1 MDELDE
7 YGNPII
13 RQPAPEPEP
22 VAPASTWGDW
32 LGNAWGT
39 VTDTVGSVADA
50 VGNAVSGAADTV
62 SSWFQPAEEP
72 VTAPAGDPW
81 NNYFYHDPTPVQQS
95 NDWDNSYTKPA
106 APAVDYSM
114 FNSDG
119 SLMEPEYSEPLPE
132 PKAYTAPAD
141 DNVMAPRGWNVNSGD
156 AEAKQYLAD
165 GGNIMGERGWN
176 NTGTP
181 EAAQYL
187 ADGGNV
193 MAQNG
198 QDADT
203 QAYLANIK
211 NVIDENNK
219 PEATPKG
226 DLRLSDAANAVL
238 SFPSLGSA
246 KAGAQAGLDIYNY
259 YQKHK
264 EDIESGKV
272 TTAEMGIDFGL
283 LDVLPKVGKSIEKG
297 MNLWDAVTSGKPKTK
312 GQIDLEGKDPWGLVK
327 KADEMG
333 YSPESATGEFVRKV
347 VNPNAST
354 FNKFT
359 SGVGALGDVF
369 QAGAYAVEKGIGI
382 ATLNA
387 PRLKALEEI
396 PELGKYKDSLGR
408 LGGLVNLSPV
418 AVALRGLTQPPGT
431 FINKVYNDKPVYLS
445 QVANEYDAYA
455 AKNGWKV
462 DYDVPKTLADI
473 ALIKDEGERNKALAA
488 LFTRQGFADQ
498 RKTSAGKTAEI
509 AYSSLDAQQRAI
521 KRVSFGEDP
530 NTVMHGLSKPNPKAS
545 LLKDQEDYADKVKL
559 AIEVAGRQA
568 AYDADQAGYTPEAKA
583 ALISKAMTAKAQTI
597 SSTGRI
603 EGEANIF
610 AEMLGQTGLDPAN
623 MFNPAKIPGV
633 LNVVERGKG
642 ITLARDLTKA
652 VDATDE
658 AAVFAA
664 EVAKYQKLTRAPEFV
679 AKIAVAADQAEAAA
693 KAAGTVYKP
702 TVKDFLVSLI
712 DNKFIGR
719 TADTAAH
726 YKAQESITSLGQLVH
741 DPSHFRSPEELVQ
754 VLKGY
759 LQQDF
764 QPVEGLS
771 KFSDHVLDGT
781 ANSAAWQLGREYSQA
796 AADELLKLANSKT
809 IWSTVD
815 ADGKATKL
823 LNSKAFVEKAIEIIG
838 KVRGDKVSEYY
849 KAAGGVEQTR
859 AAVDNIV
866 KMIKGQILS
875 PIFLNT
881 PAQAIQQTVGDR
893 MSSIIDG
900 NWATNIVD
908 GKGWR
913 ERFANVAKTGRG
925 FNSQLEGLSD
935 GIQAA
940 QGVKGNSVWTN
951 ITHGILK
958 AGAKGEADRWSR
970 SYLGA
975 YEKYIDK
982 VSNYKIG
989 AEFAA
994 KMTPDEVKMVENA
1007 LNIEH
1012 RDPNQVKDIIAKIAR
1027 GEYKPVDL
1035 AEMAGM
1041 DNTIFK
1047 SKLQTQDRGWLN
1059 SLYQRAS
1066 DEKWTPEK
1074 LRETLEGALEEKRNL
1089 AKAAMARATQTAT
1102 TTNPPPHVKLG
1113 QDISDEFAMAI
1124 NDIKTGDIDEPTR
1137 AALGKHLQEQT
1148 AARTAHMQE
1157 TNRIA
1162 AGIVADTSLIPVEKR
1177 ADMFHSLFN
1186 DEEKLSTAYDAHS
1199 LRIRNEM
1206 ESALKDIPTT
1216 PDRFVQRNQVWET
1229 YYAEKRSAAQEMNE
1243 AKTALHQK
1251 YADALKTGDTTI
1263 VDSNKTSALEQLKEL
1278 HTRRNEIVGKYAAA
1292 TNPER
1297 AAYGSADAWEMSQ
1310 LDGRIAHFNARD
1322 GAMRAAYDIGKENP
1336 ALIGSAFRH
1345 VKDAEHDTQIAYD
1358 IADAWRR
1365 AFENRASINPA
1376 YTTKQQDIA
1385 QKWKEAFEYAKNRN
1399 RAAEWAIRDE
1409 GRVRS
1414 PNVSDVLEKLNYGKS
1429 QREAL
1434 IQASATSDGYAK
1446 LSKILREGKP
1456 LEAAAPIAAG
1466 AKPVKQQIYDAA
1478 IARGHTTRQD
1488 GTIDPK
1494 RLLDSVNAHR
1504 EPGTPRF
1511 TQKDI
1516 FGARS
1521 QEALEALKKPLKTGE
1536 APTLVTGEV
1545 KRATESVAKVSKQV
1559 KQVEGQIDDAQ
1570 KLIDAA
1576 RAKIA
1581 ADMAEFSKTGNH
1593 LPGIDIHSEHSKIN
1607 VWENQVKAHQNNLK
1621 NKTAELE
1628 TAKNTLEA
1636 AKGNAMPKMQAG
1648 VDKLASDL
1656 ATAEKELQDVTVVS
1670 ATQAKDIA
1678 AKIKTNEDAIAEILS
1693 RRTYPPDSKAGIAQ
1707 KSKLMY
1713 EVDKKLTERGLA
1725 MGKVNGETI
1734 DKYSDAIAAAKKELA
1749 AFKADEKAYKKLV
1762 SETDKLKALPPDNSV
1777 KEAQEAVAKAKAEL
1791 DAAKDALEAAK
1802 AKGAPV
1808 AAAKPAE
1815 VIEYGKPG
1823 SRHVGTPESVAYN
1836 EKGGWKIHLP
1846 VENKDY
1852 AIVDEWIDKNHAGQ
1866 YKLLRGGDPQ
1876 IKDFTI
1882 YVGSKDD
1889 ADAMAKKIHDEIGK
1903 YLIPPKEPLSE
1914 DRQLYPNVFARF
1926 DPGNNNFMGTKGWD
1940 NSKAGWRYG
1949 IDGIPFDGDT
1959 ARSRAIDKKVITKDS
1974 PEVKAIDAHLKSVYG
1989 DYYTGSGKTVAAAP
2003 TNVASSATTG
2013 ATRVID
2019 DNVASRA
2026 WQNVAEE
2033 WQRGEV
2039 SSEPYLDYLFKGRY
2053 NNGATNPKPGEIKR
2067 ALEVQEA
2074 VKNGNLPEQAQK
2086 EIREYNKLKAKA
2098 DAARAEVERLKEL
2111 PKPKSG
2117 LSASDPYAN
2126 TGPLHN
2132 WQARI
2137 DNAEKDAKGKALQA
2151 HFFMT
2156 KSSEEAQASI
2166 AVEAAGRQKGA
2177 FGKQLRPNTSAEIP
2191 GFSKPVAGSATTG
2204 AAPASTVVTEA
2215 TAAAA
2220 VDPADNVANV
2230 INQQAAAHHTTRVG
2244 TPPTEI
2250 ELHQNALKDI
2260 EEVLNNAI
2268 SNIPNIHGKLMA
2280 NNEAKAWQG
2289 IAKELGEHLSKQAF
2303 QFRYDTAH
2311 IAEALANFSL
2321 NDYNDRAG
2329 FDSLM
2334 QLISPYSYWGSRQG
2348 KNYMYR
2354 MMENPTLYTHF
2365 QKLNNF
2371 EEEYN
2376 KQRGTPEH
2384 MKGKYNLNEMTG
2396 GLVSEN
2402 SPLNSFYA
2410 QWKTPAMP
2418 MNNLF
2423 HIGYDD
2429 PVRERTSWQSIYDA
2443 LPVLGLGPNPIFDIA
2458 IRGLGML
2465 VNKTNPDGTPMSK
2478 EEIEKQMANYGPAS
2492 SSPLWGI
2499 GVGIGGVTSAMGMNG
2514 GMGINPEALLNTAAG
2529 VTMRSQETRDI
2540 GNAIS
2545 SQEFLRQANPNYNP
2559 QTGVLAQSIHERVNG
2574 NAKMRDHYM
2583 LDNPKAVARELA
2595 VDMKVSEKDA
2605 EIALYTYREGV
2616 KEASTKRGLTRL
2628 FNSLTAMQGAFYG
2641 EGEKARDKEQR
2652 QERAVGY
2659 NADTGYGS
2667 LKARQEV
2674 QAANP
2679 ATQTL
2684 RAQWATYPGESK
2696 DPLVQWEWM
2705 EKDRISKSFDDMKD
2719 AYIKAHPEDKNG
2731 PKKIE
2736 DQKWKAWNAVSP
2748 APLKPGETA
2757 PATGWEADLA
2767 KLASD
2772 MKLGKLN
2779 SSEVKPIEVPYAPK
2793 SIWGAN
2799 PDEVI
2804 EIRKNEILKSYMDKK
2819 PSSVD
2824 FMDGSGELDFKK
2836 YKAALD
2842 GWANNAKERLMKD
2855 PTTAAVLAQAG
2866 KDSEDTQK
2874 ALNKWLGEVK
2884 SDDIKTFK
2892 ARYDSPLEAMQA
2904 VWFDKVYGSATEQYN
2919 KLKEGG
2925 SKTAWENTIGAIGP
2939 MNEDAL
2945 FKMVKKEYPNLFTDE
2960 QLKSALKGIT
2970 MPSAKD
2976 VGIANKDK
2984 DLLAVDKA
2992 VDSFKATL
3000 NGLIPP
3006 GKVKSDLLKQNAL
3019 IAGVQSALFDSE
3031 QRKKLT
3037 PAMIAEAEMMIRG
3050 AANANYI
3057 KPNPEEWAK
3066 VVAIEKARDE
3076 KMQSSYGDG
3085 WRDKIGAYFDMSPAD
3100 RAASVAK
3107 YAGLAALV
3115 ADYTNATKGNTL
3127 YEKYHGYKAAGL
3139 DGKTGSGGG
3148 SGYSTGKSSSSGGS
3162 EVGSGAFWDS
3172 YHDLTSEEKSQL
3184 TKNNPSIKRLLD
3196 PATRSG
3202 VSATE
3207 WAEYNKLVLGKTT
3220 KEQLRAAVEAGQTV
3234 EQAAST
3240 FWGTYRTAT
3249 TAIKTALAKS
3259 DPILAKIVD
3268 EKTRGTATKED
3279 FQHAARL
3286 FDAVGAVQ
3294 KAASS
3299 GGGGGGSS
3307 KAAAPKAAKE
3317 PAAKDVSSDIQK
3329 QMARLALGLSPVAG
3343 KDKAQPVI
3351 KATPLKKDSPIKD
3364 QMFDTFF
3371 SVPLEHRAAMMKDS
3385 PLLKLIVN
3393 GGAKKA
3399 EKDADYI
3406 RAIAFMQTWT
3416 PAEKA
3421 AAKVTA
3427 QKAPFKPTS
3436 KTSSNYS
3443 PYTASS
3449 GRSGGGGGGRGGG
3462 GRGGGGGGSRFT
3474 NRKPPRGKRGP
3485 TAGTPIDSIYTSK

>member
-1 MDELDE
+1 M
-7 YGNPII
+7 
-13 RQPAPEPEP
+13 
-22 VAPASTWGDW
+22 
-32 LGNAWGT
+32 
-39 VTDTVGSVADA
+39 
-50 VGNAVSGAADTV
+50 
-62 SSWFQPAEEP
+62 
-72 VTAPAGDPW
+72 
-81 NNYFYHDPTPVQQS
+81 
-95 NDWDNSYTKPA
+95 
-106 APAVDYSM
+106 
-114 FNSDG
+114 
-119 SLMEPEYSEPLPE
+119 
-132 PKAYTAPAD
+132 
-141 DNVMAPRGWNVNSGD
+141 
-156 AEAKQYLAD
+156 
-165 GGNIMGERGWN
+165 
-176 NTGTP
+176 
-181 EAAQYL
+181 
-187 ADGGNV
+187 
-193 MAQNG
+193 
-198 QDADT
+198 
-203 QAYLANIK
+203 
-211 NVIDENNK
+211 
-219 PEATPKG
+219 
-226 DLRLSDAANAVL
+226 
-238 SFPSLGSA
+238 
-246 KAGAQAGLDIYNY
+246 
-259 YQKHK
+259 
-264 EDIESGKV
+264 
-272 TTAEMGIDFGL
+272 
-283 LDVLPKVGKSIEKG
+283 
-297 MNLWDAVTSGKPKTK
+297 
-312 GQIDLEGKDPWGLVK
+312 
-327 KADEMG
+327 
-333 YSPESATGEFVRKV
+333 
-347 VNPNAST
+347 
-354 FNKFT
+354 
-359 SGVGALGDVF
+359 
-369 QAGAYAVEKGIGI
+369 
-382 ATLNA
+382 
-387 PRLKALEEI
+387 
-396 PELGKYKDSLGR
+396 
-408 LGGLVNLSPV
+408 
-418 AVALRGLTQPPGT
+418 
-431 FINKVYNDKPVYLS
+431 
-445 QVANEYDAYA
+445 
-455 AKNGWKV
+455 
-462 DYDVPKTLADI
+462 
-473 ALIKDEGERNKALAA
+473 
-488 LFTRQGFADQ
+488 
-498 RKTSAGKTAEI
+498 
-509 AYSSLDAQQRAI
+509 
-521 KRVSFGEDP
+521 
-530 NTVMHGLSKPNPKAS
+530 
-545 LLKDQEDYADKVKL
+545 
-559 AIEVAGRQA
+559 
-568 AYDADQAGYTPEAKA
+568 
-583 ALISKAMTAKAQTI
+583 
-597 SSTGRI
+597 
-603 EGEANIF
+603 
-610 AEMLGQTGLDPAN
+610 
-623 MFNPAKIPGV
+623 
-633 LNVVERGKG
+633 
-642 ITLARDLTKA
+642 
-652 VDATDE
+652 
-658 AAVFAA
+658 
-664 EVAKYQKLTRAPEFV
+664 
-679 AKIAVAADQAEAAA
+679 
-693 KAAGTVYKP
+693 
-702 TVKDFLVSLI
+702 
-712 DNKFIGR
+712 
-719 TADTAAH
+719 
-726 YKAQESITSLGQLVH
+726 
-741 DPSHFRSPEELVQ
+741 
-754 VLKGY
+754 
-759 LQQDF
+759 
-764 QPVEGLS
+764 
-771 KFSDHVLDGT
+771 
-781 ANSAAWQLGREYSQA
+781 
-796 AADELLKLANSKT
+796 
-809 IWSTVD
+809 
-815 ADGKATKL
+815 
-823 LNSKAFVEKAIEIIG
+823 
-838 KVRGDKVSEYY
+838 
-849 KAAGGVEQTR
+849 
-859 AAVDNIV
+859 
-866 KMIKGQILS
+866 
-875 PIFLNT
+875 
-881 PAQAIQQTVGDR
+881 
-893 MSSIIDG
+893 
-900 NWATNIVD
+900 
-908 GKGWR
+908 
-913 ERFANVAKTGRG
+913 
-925 FNSQLEGLSD
+925 
-935 GIQAA
+935 
-940 QGVKGNSVWTN
+940 
-951 ITHGILK
+951 
-958 AGAKGEADRWSR
+958 
-970 SYLGA
+970 
-975 YEKYIDK
+975 
-982 VSNYKIG
+982 
-989 AEFAA
+989 
-994 KMTPDEVKMVENA
+994 
-1007 LNIEH
+1007 
-1012 RDPNQVKDIIAKIAR
+1012 
-1027 GEYKPVDL
+1027 
-1035 AEMAGM
+1035 
-1041 DNTIFK
+1041 
-1047 SKLQTQDRGWLN
+1047 
-1059 SLYQRAS
+1059 
-1066 DEKWTPEK
+1066 
-1074 LRETLEGALEEKRNL
+1074 
-1089 AKAAMARATQTAT
+1089 
-1102 TTNPPPHVKLG
+1102 
-1113 QDISDEFAMAI
+1113 
-1124 NDIKTGDIDEPTR
+1124 
-1137 AALGKHLQEQT
+1137 
-1148 AARTAHMQE
+1148 
-1157 TNRIA
+1157 
-1162 AGIVADTSLIPVEKR
+1162 
-1177 ADMFHSLFN
+1177 
-1186 DEEKLSTAYDAHS
+1186 
-1199 LRIRNEM
+1199 
-1206 ESALKDIPTT
+1206 
-1216 PDRFVQRNQVWET
+1216 
-1229 YYAEKRSAAQEMNE
+1229 
-1243 AKTALHQK
+1243 
-1251 YADALKTGDTTI
+1251 
-1263 VDSNKTSALEQLKEL
+1263 
-1278 HTRRNEIVGKYAAA
+1278 
-1292 TNPER
+1292 
-1297 AAYGSADAWEMSQ
+1297 
-1310 LDGRIAHFNARD
+1310 
-1322 GAMRAAYDIGKENP
+1322 
-1336 ALIGSAFRH
+1336 
-1345 VKDAEHDTQIAYD
+1345 
-1358 IADAWRR
+1358 
-1365 AFENRASINPA
+1365 
-1376 YTTKQQDIA
+1376 
-1385 QKWKEAFEYAKNRN
+1385 
-1399 RAAEWAIRDE
+1399 
-1409 GRVRS
+1409 
-1414 PNVSDVLEKLNYGKS
+1414 
-1429 QREAL
+1429 
-1434 IQASATSDGYAK
+1434 
-1446 LSKILREGKP
+1446 
-1456 LEAAAPIAAG
+1456 
-1466 AKPVKQQIYDAA
+1466 
-1478 IARGHTTRQD
+1478 
-1488 GTIDPK
+1488 
-1494 RLLDSVNAHR
+1494 
-1504 EPGTPRF
+1504 
-1511 TQKDI
+1511 
-1516 FGARS
+1516 
-1521 QEALEALKKPLKTGE
+1521 
-1536 APTLVTGEV
+1536 
-1545 KRATESVAKVSKQV
+1545 
-1559 KQVEGQIDDAQ
+1559 
-1570 KLIDAA
+1570 
-1576 RAKIA
+1576 
-1581 ADMAEFSKTGNH
+1581 
-1593 LPGIDIHSEHSKIN
+1593 
-1607 VWENQVKAHQNNLK
+1607 
-1621 NKTAELE
+1621 
-1628 TAKNTLEA
+1628 
-1636 AKGNAMPKMQAG
+1636 
-1648 VDKLASDL
+1648 
-1656 ATAEKELQDVTVVS
+1656 
-1670 ATQAKDIA
+1670 
-1678 AKIKTNEDAIAEILS
+1678 
-1693 RRTYPPDSKAGIAQ
+1693 
-1707 KSKLMY
+1707 
-1713 EVDKKLTERGLA
+1713 
-1725 MGKVNGETI
+1725 
-1734 DKYSDAIAAAKKELA
+1734 
-1749 AFKADEKAYKKLV
+1749 
-1762 SETDKLKALPPDNSV
+1762 
-1777 KEAQEAVAKAKAEL
+1777 
-1791 DAAKDALEAAK
+1791 
-1802 AKGAPV
+1802 

-1815 VIEYGKPG
+1815 GIEYGKPG
-1823 SRHVGTPESVAYN
+1823 SRHVNASESIAYQ

-1846 VENKDY
+1846 VEDKDY
-1852 AIVDEWIDKNHAGQ
+1852 AFVDEWIDKNHAGE
-1866 YKLLRGGDPQ
+1866 YKLLRGGDAQ
-1876 IKDFTI
+1876 VKDFTI

-1889 ADAMAKKIHDEIGK
+1889 ADAIAKKIHDEIGR
-1903 YLIPPKEPLSE
+1903 YLIPPKGSLSE

-1926 DPGNNNFMGTKGWD
+1926 DPGKHNFMGPKEWG
-1940 NSKAGWRYG
+1940 NSKSGWNYG
-1949 IDGIPFDGDT
+1949 IDGIPFDGET
-1959 ARSRAIDKKVITKDS
+1959 ARSRAIDGKVIAKDG
-1974 PEVKAIDAHLKSVYG
+1974 PEVKAIDAHLKNVYG
-1989 DYYTGSGKTVAAAP
+1989 DYYTGSGKAATTPPPAVTAQAATDNKPKVTGFKTAKGSTYTVDPADGTTIRNKSSHTGGGHDPADVGTKQKSSKTVYVDEKTSTEIAQYQGLNRPVYYQVTDDGKIIAVIAQENGKLTLTKLAGGRSASTKANPAVGLHPLELWGPEEHLDKNGKPVTLYHGNHPGNAIVELTTEAEAATPVAKATAQATDSAIGAAAP

-2053 NNGATNPKPGEIKR
+2053 NKGATNPKPGEINR
-2067 ALEVQEA
+2067 ALEIQEA

-2086 EIREYNKLKAKA
+2086 EIGEYNKLKAKA
-2098 DAARAEVERLKEL
+2098 DAARAEVERLKAL
-2111 PKPKSG
+2111 PKPDSG
-2117 LSASDPYAN
+2117 ISASDPYTD
-2126 TGPLHN
+2126 TGPLRN

-2151 HFFMT
+2151 HFFMK

-2166 AVEAAGRQKGA
+2166 AIEAAGRQKGA
-2177 FGKQLRPNTSAEIP
+2177 FGKQLKPNTSAEIP
-2191 GFSKPVAGSATTG
+2191 GYSKPVASSATTG
-2204 AAPASTVVTEA
+2204 ATP
-2215 TAAAA
+2215 AAA
-2220 VDPADNVANV
+2220 VDSADNVVNT

-2250 ELHQNALKDI
+2250 ALHQEALKDI
-2260 EEVLNNAI
+2260 EEVLTNAI
-2268 SNIPNIHGKLMA
+2268 SNIPNIYGKLMA

-2354 MMENPTLYTHF
+2354 LMENPTLYTHY

-2429 PVRERTSWQSIYDA
+2429 PVRERTSWQTIYDA
-2443 LPVLGLGPNPIFDIA
+2443 LPVLGLGPSPIWDIP

-2465 VNKTNPDGTPMSK
+2465 VNKTNPDGTPMSE

-2492 SSPLWGI
+2492 SNLLWRI
-2499 GVGIGGVTSAMGMNG
+2499 GAGIGGVTSAMGMNG

-2595 VDMKVSEKDA
+2595 MDMKVSEKDA

-2628 FNSLTAMQGAFYG
+2628 FNGLTAMQGAFYG

-2659 NADTGYGS
+2659 DADTGYGS
-2667 LKARQEV
+2667 LAARQAV

-2736 DQKWKAWNAVSP
+2736 DQKWKAWNVVSP
-2748 APLKPGETA
+2748 APPKPGEAA
-2757 PATGWEADLA
+2757 PVTGWEADLA

-2925 SKTAWENTIGAIGP
+2925 SKAAWENTIGAIGP

-3000 NGLIPP
+3000 DGLIPP

-3019 IAGVQSALFDSE
+3019 IAGVQAALFDSE

-3066 VVAIEKARDE
+3066 VVAIGKARDE

-3085 WRDKIGAYFDMSPAD
+3085 WRDKINAYFDMSPAD

-3139 DGKTGSGGG
+3139 DGRTGSGGG

-3162 EVGSGAFWDS
+3162 EASSGVFWDS

-3184 TKNNPSIKRLLD
+3184 AKNNPSIKRLLD

-3249 TAIKTALAKS
+3249 TAMKTALAKS

-3286 FDAVGAVQ
+3286 FDAVRAVQ

-3421 AAKVTA
+3421 VAKATA
-3427 QKAPFKPTS
+3427 QKAPVKPTS
-3436 KTSSNYS
+3436 KTSNYS
-3443 PYTASS
+3443 PYTAGS

-3462 GRGGGGGGSRFT
+3462 GGGSRLT

-3485 TAGTPIDSIYTSK
+3485 KAGTPIDSIYTSK

>member
-1 MDELDE
+1 
-7 YGNPII
+7 
-13 RQPAPEPEP
+13 
-22 VAPASTWGDW
+22 
-32 LGNAWGT
+32 
-39 VTDTVGSVADA
+39 
-50 VGNAVSGAADTV
+50 
-62 SSWFQPAEEP
+62 
-72 VTAPAGDPW
+72 
-81 NNYFYHDPTPVQQS
+81 
-95 NDWDNSYTKPA
+95 
-106 APAVDYSM
+106 
-114 FNSDG
+114 
-119 SLMEPEYSEPLPE
+119 
-132 PKAYTAPAD
+132 
-141 DNVMAPRGWNVNSGD
+141 
-156 AEAKQYLAD
+156 
-165 GGNIMGERGWN
+165 
-176 NTGTP
+176 
-181 EAAQYL
+181 
-187 ADGGNV
+187 
-193 MAQNG
+193 
-198 QDADT
+198 
-203 QAYLANIK
+203 
-211 NVIDENNK
+211 
-219 PEATPKG
+219 
-226 DLRLSDAANAVL
+226 
-238 SFPSLGSA
+238 
-246 KAGAQAGLDIYNY
+246 
-259 YQKHK
+259 
-264 EDIESGKV
+264 
-272 TTAEMGIDFGL
+272 
-283 LDVLPKVGKSIEKG
+283 
-297 MNLWDAVTSGKPKTK
+297 
-312 GQIDLEGKDPWGLVK
+312 
-327 KADEMG
+327 
-333 YSPESATGEFVRKV
+333 
-347 VNPNAST
+347 
-354 FNKFT
+354 
-359 SGVGALGDVF
+359 
-369 QAGAYAVEKGIGI
+369 
-382 ATLNA
+382 
-387 PRLKALEEI
+387 
-396 PELGKYKDSLGR
+396 
-408 LGGLVNLSPV
+408 
-418 AVALRGLTQPPGT
+418 
-431 FINKVYNDKPVYLS
+431 
-445 QVANEYDAYA
+445 
-455 AKNGWKV
+455 
-462 DYDVPKTLADI
+462 
-473 ALIKDEGERNKALAA
+473 
-488 LFTRQGFADQ
+488 
-498 RKTSAGKTAEI
+498 
-509 AYSSLDAQQRAI
+509 
-521 KRVSFGEDP
+521 
-530 NTVMHGLSKPNPKAS
+530 
-545 LLKDQEDYADKVKL
+545 
-559 AIEVAGRQA
+559 
-568 AYDADQAGYTPEAKA
+568 
-583 ALISKAMTAKAQTI
+583 
-597 SSTGRI
+597 
-603 EGEANIF
+603 
-610 AEMLGQTGLDPAN
+610 
-623 MFNPAKIPGV
+623 
-633 LNVVERGKG
+633 
-642 ITLARDLTKA
+642 
-652 VDATDE
+652 
-658 AAVFAA
+658 
-664 EVAKYQKLTRAPEFV
+664 
-679 AKIAVAADQAEAAA
+679 
-693 KAAGTVYKP
+693 
-702 TVKDFLVSLI
+702 
-712 DNKFIGR
+712 
-719 TADTAAH
+719 
-726 YKAQESITSLGQLVH
+726 
-741 DPSHFRSPEELVQ
+741 
-754 VLKGY
+754 
-759 LQQDF
+759 
-764 QPVEGLS
+764 
-771 KFSDHVLDGT
+771 
-781 ANSAAWQLGREYSQA
+781 
-796 AADELLKLANSKT
+796 
-809 IWSTVD
+809 
-815 ADGKATKL
+815 
-823 LNSKAFVEKAIEIIG
+823 
-838 KVRGDKVSEYY
+838 
-849 KAAGGVEQTR
+849 
-859 AAVDNIV
+859 
-866 KMIKGQILS
+866 
-875 PIFLNT
+875 
-881 PAQAIQQTVGDR
+881 
-893 MSSIIDG
+893 
-900 NWATNIVD
+900 
-908 GKGWR
+908 
-913 ERFANVAKTGRG
+913 
-925 FNSQLEGLSD
+925 
-935 GIQAA
+935 
-940 QGVKGNSVWTN
+940 
-951 ITHGILK
+951 
-958 AGAKGEADRWSR
+958 
-970 SYLGA
+970 
-975 YEKYIDK
+975 
-982 VSNYKIG
+982 
-989 AEFAA
+989 
-994 KMTPDEVKMVENA
+994 
-1007 LNIEH
+1007 
-1012 RDPNQVKDIIAKIAR
+1012 
-1027 GEYKPVDL
+1027 
-1035 AEMAGM
+1035 
-1041 DNTIFK
+1041 
-1047 SKLQTQDRGWLN
+1047 
-1059 SLYQRAS
+1059 
-1066 DEKWTPEK
+1066 
-1074 LRETLEGALEEKRNL
+1074 
-1089 AKAAMARATQTAT
+1089 
-1102 TTNPPPHVKLG
+1102 
-1113 QDISDEFAMAI
+1113 
-1124 NDIKTGDIDEPTR
+1124 
-1137 AALGKHLQEQT
+1137 
-1148 AARTAHMQE
+1148 
-1157 TNRIA
+1157 
-1162 AGIVADTSLIPVEKR
+1162 
-1177 ADMFHSLFN
+1177 
-1186 DEEKLSTAYDAHS
+1186 
-1199 LRIRNEM
+1199 
-1206 ESALKDIPTT
+1206 
-1216 PDRFVQRNQVWET
+1216 
-1229 YYAEKRSAAQEMNE
+1229 
-1243 AKTALHQK
+1243 
-1251 YADALKTGDTTI
+1251 
-1263 VDSNKTSALEQLKEL
+1263 
-1278 HTRRNEIVGKYAAA
+1278 
-1292 TNPER
+1292 
-1297 AAYGSADAWEMSQ
+1297 
-1310 LDGRIAHFNARD
+1310 
-1322 GAMRAAYDIGKENP
+1322 
-1336 ALIGSAFRH
+1336 
-1345 VKDAEHDTQIAYD
+1345 
-1358 IADAWRR
+1358 
-1365 AFENRASINPA
+1365 
-1376 YTTKQQDIA
+1376 
-1385 QKWKEAFEYAKNRN
+1385 
-1399 RAAEWAIRDE
+1399 
-1409 GRVRS
+1409 
-1414 PNVSDVLEKLNYGKS
+1414 
-1429 QREAL
+1429 
-1434 IQASATSDGYAK
+1434 

-1456 LEAAAPIAAG
+1456 LEAAAPVAAG
-1466 AKPVKQQIYDAA
+1466 AKSVKQQIYDAA
-1478 IARGHTTRQD
+1478 IARGHAMRQD
-1488 GTIDPK
+1488 STIDPK
-1494 RLLDSVNAHR
+1494 HLLDSVNANR
-1504 EPGTPRF
+1504 EPSRLRF

-1521 QEALEALKKPLKTGE
+1521 QEALEALKKPLKTGAMPGPIAAE
-1536 APTLVTGEV
+1536 IQ
-1545 KRATESVAKVSKQV
+1545 RATEGVTSVKKQV
-1559 KQVEGQIDDAQ
+1559 KQVEKQIADTN
-1570 KLIDAA
+1570 KLIDKK
-1576 RAKIA
+1576 RAVIA
-1581 ADMAEFSKTGNH
+1581 DNVTEYTNTGNYK
-1593 LPGIDIHSEHSKIN
+1593 PGFDLSKADN
-1607 VWENQVKAHQNNLK
+1607 EVQSLERQVKAYESTLNK
-1621 NKTAELE
+1621 KTAELE
-1628 TAKNTLEA
+1628 KAKNTL
-1636 AKGNAMPKMQAG
+1636 
-1648 VDKLASDL
+1648 D
-1656 ATAEKELQDVTVVS
+1656 
-1670 ATQAKDIA
+1670 
-1678 AKIKTNEDAIAEILS
+1678 
-1693 RRTYPPDSKAGIAQ
+1693 
-1707 KSKLMY
+1707 
-1713 EVDKKLTERGLA
+1713 
-1725 MGKVNGETI
+1725 
-1734 DKYSDAIAAAKKELA
+1734 
-1749 AFKADEKAYKKLV
+1749 
-1762 SETDKLKALPPDNSV
+1762 
-1777 KEAQEAVAKAKAEL
+1777 
-1791 DAAKDALEAAK
+1791 AAK

-1808 AAAKPAE
+1808 AAAKPSE

-1823 SRHVGTPESVAYN
+1823 SRHVDTPESIAYN

-1846 VENKDY
+1846 VEDKDY
-1852 AIVDEWIDKNHAGQ
+1852 ALVDEWIDKNHAGE
-1866 YKLLRGGDPQ
+1866 YKLLRGGDAQ

-1903 YLIPPKEPLSE
+1903 YLIPPKESLSE

-1926 DPGNNNFMGTKGWD
+1926 DPGKHNFMGTKGWE
-1940 NSKAGWRYG
+1940 NSKSGWHYG

-1959 ARSRAIDKKVITKDS
+1959 ARSRAIDKKVIAKDG

-1989 DYYTGSGKTVAAAP
+1989 DYYTGSGKAATTPPPTATAQVAAP
-2003 TNVASSATTG
+2003 TNVASSATT
-2013 ATRVID
+2013 AAIRVID

-2033 WQRGEV
+2033 WKRGEV

-2086 EIREYNKLKAKA
+2086 EIGEYNKLKAKA
-2098 DAARAEVERLKEL
+2098 DAARAEVERLKAL
-2111 PKPKSG
+2111 PKPDSG
-2117 LSASDPYAN
+2117 LSASDPYAD
-2126 TGPLHN
+2126 TGPFRN

-2137 DNAEKDAKGKALQA
+2137 NDAEKDAKGKALQA
-2151 HFFMT
+2151 HFSMK
-2156 KSSEEAQASI
+2156 KSSEEAQAAI

-2191 GFSKPVAGSATTG
+2191 GFSKPVASSATTG
-2204 AAPASTVVTEA
+2204 AAA
-2215 TAAAA
+2215 TPPPTAAA
-2220 VDPADNVANV
+2220 VDPAENVTNV

-2354 MMENPTLYTHF
+2354 MMENPTLYTHY

-2376 KQRGTPEH
+2376 KQRGTPKH

-2402 SPLNSFYA
+2402 SPLNSFYW

-2429 PVRERTSWQSIYDA
+2429 PVRERTSWQTIYDA
-2443 LPVLGLGPNPIFDIA
+2443 LPVLGLGPSPIWDIP

-2465 VNKTNPDGTPMSK
+2465 VNKTNPDGTPMDK

-2492 SSPLWGI
+2492 SNLLWGI
-2499 GVGIGGVTSAMGMNG
+2499 GAGIGGATSAMGMNG

-2595 VDMKVSEKDA
+2595 MDMKVSEKDA

-2628 FNSLTAMQGAFYG
+2628 FNGLTAMQGAFYG

-2659 NADTGYGS
+2659 DADTGYGS

-2757 PATGWEADLA
+2757 PVTGWEADLA

-2904 VWFDKVYGSATEQYN
+2904 VWFDKVYGGATEQYN

-3000 NGLIPP
+3000 DGLIPP

-3162 EVGSGAFWDS
+3162 EAGSGAFWDS

-3184 TKNNPSIKRLLD
+3184 AKNNPSIKRLLD

-3249 TAIKTALAKS
+3249 TAMKTALAKS

-3286 FDAVGAVQ
+3286 FDAVGSVQ

-3299 GGGGGGSS
+3299 GGGGSS

-3421 AAKVTA
+3421 VAKATA
-3427 QKAPFKPTS
+3427 QKAPVKPTS
-3436 KTSSNYS
+3436 KTSNYS
-3443 PYTASS
+3443 PYTAGS
-3449 GRSGGGGGGRGGG
+3449 GRSGGGGG

-3474 NRKPPRGKRGP
+3474 NRKPPRGKRGA

>member
-1 MDELDE
+1 
-7 YGNPII
+7 
-13 RQPAPEPEP
+13 
-22 VAPASTWGDW
+22 
-32 LGNAWGT
+32 
-39 VTDTVGSVADA
+39 
-50 VGNAVSGAADTV
+50 
-62 SSWFQPAEEP
+62 
-72 VTAPAGDPW
+72 
-81 NNYFYHDPTPVQQS
+81 
-95 NDWDNSYTKPA
+95 
-106 APAVDYSM
+106 
-114 FNSDG
+114 
-119 SLMEPEYSEPLPE
+119 ME
-132 PKAYTAPAD
+132 
-141 DNVMAPRGWNVNSGD
+141 
-156 AEAKQYLAD
+156 
-165 GGNIMGERGWN
+165 
-176 NTGTP
+176 
-181 EAAQYL
+181 
-187 ADGGNV
+187 
-193 MAQNG
+193 
-198 QDADT
+198 
-203 QAYLANIK
+203 
-211 NVIDENNK
+211 
-219 PEATPKG
+219 
-226 DLRLSDAANAVL
+226 
-238 SFPSLGSA
+238 
-246 KAGAQAGLDIYNY
+246 
-259 YQKHK
+259 
-264 EDIESGKV
+264 
-272 TTAEMGIDFGL
+272 
-283 LDVLPKVGKSIEKG
+283 
-297 MNLWDAVTSGKPKTK
+297 
-312 GQIDLEGKDPWGLVK
+312 
-327 KADEMG
+327 
-333 YSPESATGEFVRKV
+333 
-347 VNPNAST
+347 
-354 FNKFT
+354 
-359 SGVGALGDVF
+359 
-369 QAGAYAVEKGIGI
+369 
-382 ATLNA
+382 
-387 PRLKALEEI
+387 
-396 PELGKYKDSLGR
+396 
-408 LGGLVNLSPV
+408 
-418 AVALRGLTQPPGT
+418 
-431 FINKVYNDKPVYLS
+431 
-445 QVANEYDAYA
+445 
-455 AKNGWKV
+455 
-462 DYDVPKTLADI
+462 
-473 ALIKDEGERNKALAA
+473 
-488 LFTRQGFADQ
+488 
-498 RKTSAGKTAEI
+498 
-509 AYSSLDAQQRAI
+509 
-521 KRVSFGEDP
+521 
-530 NTVMHGLSKPNPKAS
+530 
-545 LLKDQEDYADKVKL
+545 
-559 AIEVAGRQA
+559 
-568 AYDADQAGYTPEAKA
+568 
-583 ALISKAMTAKAQTI
+583 
-597 SSTGRI
+597 
-603 EGEANIF
+603 
-610 AEMLGQTGLDPAN
+610 
-623 MFNPAKIPGV
+623 
-633 LNVVERGKG
+633 
-642 ITLARDLTKA
+642 
-652 VDATDE
+652 
-658 AAVFAA
+658 
-664 EVAKYQKLTRAPEFV
+664 
-679 AKIAVAADQAEAAA
+679 
-693 KAAGTVYKP
+693 
-702 TVKDFLVSLI
+702 
-712 DNKFIGR
+712 
-719 TADTAAH
+719 
-726 YKAQESITSLGQLVH
+726 
-741 DPSHFRSPEELVQ
+741 
-754 VLKGY
+754 
-759 LQQDF
+759 
-764 QPVEGLS
+764 
-771 KFSDHVLDGT
+771 
-781 ANSAAWQLGREYSQA
+781 
-796 AADELLKLANSKT
+796 
-809 IWSTVD
+809 
-815 ADGKATKL
+815 
-823 LNSKAFVEKAIEIIG
+823 
-838 KVRGDKVSEYY
+838 
-849 KAAGGVEQTR
+849 
-859 AAVDNIV
+859 
-866 KMIKGQILS
+866 
-875 PIFLNT
+875 
-881 PAQAIQQTVGDR
+881 
-893 MSSIIDG
+893 
-900 NWATNIVD
+900 
-908 GKGWR
+908 
-913 ERFANVAKTGRG
+913 
-925 FNSQLEGLSD
+925 
-935 GIQAA
+935 
-940 QGVKGNSVWTN
+940 
-951 ITHGILK
+951 
-958 AGAKGEADRWSR
+958 
-970 SYLGA
+970 
-975 YEKYIDK
+975 
-982 VSNYKIG
+982 
-989 AEFAA
+989 
-994 KMTPDEVKMVENA
+994 
-1007 LNIEH
+1007 
-1012 RDPNQVKDIIAKIAR
+1012 
-1027 GEYKPVDL
+1027 
-1035 AEMAGM
+1035 
-1041 DNTIFK
+1041 
-1047 SKLQTQDRGWLN
+1047 
-1059 SLYQRAS
+1059 
-1066 DEKWTPEK
+1066 
-1074 LRETLEGALEEKRNL
+1074 
-1089 AKAAMARATQTAT
+1089 
-1102 TTNPPPHVKLG
+1102 
-1113 QDISDEFAMAI
+1113 
-1124 NDIKTGDIDEPTR
+1124 
-1137 AALGKHLQEQT
+1137 
-1148 AARTAHMQE
+1148 E

-1162 AGIVADTSLIPVEKR
+1162 AGIVADTSPIPVEKR
-1177 ADMFHSLFN
+1177 ADMFYSLFN

-1206 ESALKDIPTT
+1206 ESALKGISTS
-1216 PDRFVQRNQVWET
+1216 PDGAVQRKQVWDT
-1229 YYAEKRSAAQEMNE
+1229 YWAQKRSAAEEMNN

-1251 YADALKTGDTTI
+1251 YADALKTGDTAI
-1263 VDSNKTSALEQLKEL
+1263 VDSNKTSALEQLKGL
-1278 HTRRNEIVGKYAAA
+1278 YTRRNEIVAKYGTQ

-1322 GAMRAAYDIGKENP
+1322 VAMLAAYDIGKENP

-1358 IADAWRR
+1358 IADAWRI
-1365 AFENRASINPA
+1365 AFQNRAANNSA
-1376 YTTKQQDIA
+1376 YTTMKDDIA
-1385 QKWKEAFEYAKNRN
+1385 QKWKEAFDYAKNRN

-1414 PNVSDVLEKLNYGKS
+1414 PNVLGVLEKLNYGKK

-1434 IQASATSDGYAK
+1434 IQASATPNGYAK
-1446 LSKILREGKP
+1446 LAKILRDGEP
-1456 LEAAAPIAAG
+1456 LEAAAPVAAG
-1466 AKPVKQQIYDAA
+1466 AKTVRQQIYEAA
-1478 IARGHTTRQD
+1478 IARGHATRQN

-1494 RLLDSVNAHR
+1494 RLLDSVNANR
-1504 EPGTPRF
+1504 DQSTTLF
-1511 TQKDI
+1511 TQNDI

-1545 KRATESVAKVSKQV
+1545 KRATEGVAKVDKQV
-1559 KQVEGQIDDAQ
+1559 KKVEKQIADTT
-1570 KLIDAA
+1570 KLIDEK
-1576 RAKIA
+1576 RAVIA
-1581 ADMAEFSKTGNH
+1581 DNVDEHTRTGNYK
-1593 LPGIDIHSEHSKIN
+1593 PGFDLSKADN
-1607 VWENQVKAHQNNLK
+1607 EVEALERQVKAHGNNLK

-1628 TAKNTLEA
+1628 
-1636 AKGNAMPKMQAG
+1636 
-1648 VDKLASDL
+1648 
-1656 ATAEKELQDVTVVS
+1656 
-1670 ATQAKDIA
+1670 
-1678 AKIKTNEDAIAEILS
+1678 
-1693 RRTYPPDSKAGIAQ
+1693 KA
-1707 KSKLMY
+1707 
-1713 EVDKKLTERGLA
+1713 R
-1725 MGKVNGETI
+1725 
-1734 DKYSDAIAAAKKELA
+1734 
-1749 AFKADEKAYKKLV
+1749 
-1762 SETDKLKALPPDNSV
+1762 
-1777 KEAQEAVAKAKAEL
+1777 
-1791 DAAKDALEAAK
+1791 DALDAAK

-1823 SRHVGTPESVAYN
+1823 RRHVNAPQSIAYQ
-1836 EKGGWKIHLP
+1836 KTGGWKIHLP
-1846 VENKDY
+1846 VEDKDY
-1852 AIVDEWIDKNHAGQ
+1852 ALVDKWIDKNHAGE
-1866 YKLLRGGDPQ
+1866 YKLLHGGEAQ
-1876 IKDFTI
+1876 AKDFTI

-1889 ADAMAKKIHDEIGK
+1889 ADAMAKKIHNEIGK
-1903 YLIPPKEPLSE
+1903 YLISPKESLSE

-1926 DPGNNNFMGTKGWD
+1926 DPGKHNFMGPKEWG
-1940 NSKAGWRYG
+1940 NSKSGWNYG
-1949 IDGIPFDGDT
+1949 IDGIPFDGET
-1959 ARSRAIDKKVITKDS
+1959 ARSRAIDKKVIAKDG
-1974 PEVKAIDAHLKSVYG
+1974 PEVKAIDAHLKNVYG
-1989 DYYTGSGKTVAAAP
+1989 DYYTGSGKAATTPPPAVTAQAATDNKPKVTGFKTAKGSTYTVDPADGTTIRNKSSHTGGGHDPADVGIKQKSSKTVYVDEKTSTEIAQYQGLSSPVYYQVTDDGQIIAVIAQKNGKLTLTRLAGRKSASTEANPAVGLHPLELWSPKEHLDKNGKPVTLYHGNHPGNAIVELTTEAEAATPVAKATAQATDSAIGAAAP
-2003 TNVASSATTG
+2003 TNVASSATTTWRDLPADSRRNDPLTSVA
-2013 ATRVID
+2013 ATWSDIPSPERPANWKDLEPDNRRLFGSEQRAQTTRGTASSSAAAVDNSAEIAKTKKD
-2019 DNVASRA
+2019 LKDYEDSLVQVKKNLANAKAEGKPYGHYTNSEQEVTSEIERLKTNLRELESANAKSATNVAS
-2026 WQNVAEE
+2026 
-2033 WQRGEV
+2033 
-2039 SSEPYLDYLFKGRY
+2039 
-2053 NNGATNPKPGEIKR
+2053 
-2067 ALEVQEA
+2067 
-2074 VKNGNLPEQAQK
+2074 
-2086 EIREYNKLKAKA
+2086 
-2098 DAARAEVERLKEL
+2098 
-2111 PKPKSG
+2111 
-2117 LSASDPYAN
+2117 
-2126 TGPLHN
+2126 
-2132 WQARI
+2132 
-2137 DNAEKDAKGKALQA
+2137 
-2151 HFFMT
+2151 
-2156 KSSEEAQASI
+2156 
-2166 AVEAAGRQKGA
+2166 
-2177 FGKQLRPNTSAEIP
+2177 
-2191 GFSKPVAGSATTG
+2191 SATTG
-2204 AAPASTVVTEA
+2204 AAAAVDNSAAIAKAKQDIKVLEADLAQTRINLQNAKAEGKPYSHYTNFEKLFTDDIERLNNTLKGLEDANGKPAA
-2215 TAAAA
+2215 AAAA
-2220 VDPADNVANV
+2220 VDAAVDSADNVVNT

-2250 ELHQNALKDI
+2250 ALHQEALKDI

-2354 MMENPTLYTHF
+2354 LMENPTLYTHY

-2429 PVRERTSWQSIYDA
+2429 PVRERTSWQTIYDA
-2443 LPVLGLGPNPIFDIA
+2443 MPVLGIGPSPIWDIP

-2465 VNKTNPDGTPMSK
+2465 VNKTNPDGTPMSE

-2492 SSPLWGI
+2492 SNLLWRI
-2499 GVGIGGVTSAMGMNG
+2499 GAGIGGVTSAMGMNG

-2595 VDMKVSEKDA
+2595 MDMKVSEKDA

-2628 FNSLTAMQGAFYG
+2628 FNGLTAMQGAFYG

-2659 NADTGYGS
+2659 DADTGYGS
-2667 LKARQEV
+2667 LAARQAV

-2748 APLKPGETA
+2748 APPKPGEAA
-2757 PATGWEADLA
+2757 PVTGWEADLA

-2819 PSSVD
+2819 PSSVN

-2842 GWANNAKERLMKD
+2842 DWANNAKERLMKD

-2945 FKMVKKEYPNLFTDE
+2945 FRMVKKEYPNLFTDE

-3000 NGLIPP
+3000 DGLIPP

-3066 VVAIEKARDE
+3066 VVAIGKARDE

-3085 WRDKIGAYFDMSPAD
+3085 WRDKINAYFDMSPAD

-3162 EVGSGAFWDS
+3162 EASSGVFWDS

-3184 TKNNPSIKRLLD
+3184 AKNNPSIKRLLD

-3249 TAIKTALAKS
+3249 TAMKTALAKS

-3286 FDAVGAVQ
+3286 FDAVRAVQ

-3364 QMFDTFF
+3364 QMFETFF

-3421 AAKVTA
+3421 AAKATA
-3427 QKAPFKPTS
+3427 QKAPLKPTS
-3436 KTSSNYS
+3436 KTSNYS
-3443 PYTASS
+3443 PYTAGS
-3449 GRSGGGGGGRGGG
+3449 GRSGGGGG

>member
-119 SLMEPEYSEPLPE
+119 SLMEPEYSEPLSE

-297 MNLWDAVTSGKPKTK
+297 INLWDAVTSGKPKTK

-610 AEMLGQTGLDPAN
+610 AEMLGQMVLDPMN
-623 MFNPAKIPGV
+623 VLEVTKIPGV

-989 AEFAA
+989 AELAA

-1478 IARGHTTRQD
+1478 IARGHAMRQD

-1494 RLLDSVNAHR
+1494 RLLDSVNANR
-1504 EPGTPRF
+1504 ELGTPRF

-1607 VWENQVKAHQNNLK
+1607 VWENQVKAYQNNLK

-1636 AKGNAMPKMQAG
+1636 AKG
-1648 VDKLASDL
+1648 
-1656 ATAEKELQDVTVVS
+1656 
-1670 ATQAKDIA
+1670 
-1678 AKIKTNEDAIAEILS
+1678 
-1693 RRTYPPDSKAGIAQ
+1693 
-1707 KSKLMY
+1707 
-1713 EVDKKLTERGLA
+1713 
-1725 MGKVNGETI
+1725 
-1734 DKYSDAIAAAKKELA
+1734 
-1749 AFKADEKAYKKLV
+1749 
-1762 SETDKLKALPPDNSV
+1762 
-1777 KEAQEAVAKAKAEL
+1777 
-1791 DAAKDALEAAK
+1791 
-1802 AKGAPV
+1802 KGAPV

-2013 ATRVID
+2013 A
-2019 DNVASRA
+2019 AS
-2026 WQNVAEE
+2026 
-2033 WQRGEV
+2033 
-2039 SSEPYLDYLFKGRY
+2039 
-2053 NNGATNPKPGEIKR
+2053 
-2067 ALEVQEA
+2067 
-2074 VKNGNLPEQAQK
+2074 
-2086 EIREYNKLKAKA
+2086 
-2098 DAARAEVERLKEL
+2098 
-2111 PKPKSG
+2111 
-2117 LSASDPYAN
+2117 
-2126 TGPLHN
+2126 
-2132 WQARI
+2132 
-2137 DNAEKDAKGKALQA
+2137 
-2151 HFFMT
+2151 
-2156 KSSEEAQASI
+2156 
-2166 AVEAAGRQKGA
+2166 
-2177 FGKQLRPNTSAEIP
+2177 
-2191 GFSKPVAGSATTG
+2191 PVAA
-2204 AAPASTVVTEA
+2204 VD
-2215 TAAAA
+2215 AA
-2220 VDPADNVANV
+2220 VDPVDDVANV

-2499 GVGIGGVTSAMGMNG
+2499 GAGIGGVTSAMGMNG

-2616 KEASTKRGLTRL
+2616 KEASTKRGLIRL

-2884 SDDIKTFK
+2884 PDDIKTFK

-3162 EVGSGAFWDS
+3162 EAGSGAFWDS

-3485 TAGTPIDSIYTSK
+3485 TASTPIDSIYTSK